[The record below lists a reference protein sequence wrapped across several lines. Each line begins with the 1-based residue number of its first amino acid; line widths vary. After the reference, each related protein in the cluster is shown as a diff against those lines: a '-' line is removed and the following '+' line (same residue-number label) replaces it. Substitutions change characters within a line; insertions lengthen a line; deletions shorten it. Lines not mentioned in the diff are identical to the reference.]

1 MCALVSLSA
10 QWTTISCADHFP
22 GAGFHLR
29 ASGGTL
35 ASARLSSVGPWAY
48 RSIIAARSAHHAP
61 GGIEHHCGQLEPV
74 AHLREGEG
82 VPVRHLPVAG
92 VARRVAAAQV
102 HLGGSAGIGR
112 PAGGDQERETD
123 SKQGSR
129 HGVTLS
135 AARIPALVE
144 SATPIALPTALA
156 PGIFDLAR
164 MLSRWRSVRESP
176 AVRDLREGVPVQAAS
191 RSAVAM
197 KGRLIGSF

>member
-1 MCALVSLSA
+1 M
-10 QWTTISCADHFP
+10 
-22 GAGFHLR
+22 LR
-29 ASGGTL
+29 PY
-35 ASARLSSVGPWAY
+35 SARPAGDE
-48 RSIIAARSAHHAP
+48 ARGHA
-61 GGIEHHCGQLEPV
+61 
-74 AHLREGEG
+74 
-82 VPVRHLPVAG
+82 VRHHPVAG

-144 SATPIALPTALA
+144 SATRIALPTALA